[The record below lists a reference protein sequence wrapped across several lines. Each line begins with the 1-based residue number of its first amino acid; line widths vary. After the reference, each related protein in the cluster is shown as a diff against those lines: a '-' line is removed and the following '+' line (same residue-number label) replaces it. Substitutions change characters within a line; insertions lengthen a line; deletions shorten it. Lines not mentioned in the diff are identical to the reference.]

1 MNLKFTA
8 LKQEADMRFALVRV
22 REYSESISFYN
33 GQDAEAAAVNG
44 HFNLLLNTLRKAINL
59 SALLALWRNFYDYAT
74 ILVPP
79 IVIAPS
85 YFAGEIQFGVVTQV
99 RWPT

>member
-1 MNLKFTA
+1 
-8 LKQEADMRFALVRV
+8 MRFALVRV
-22 REYSESISFYN
+22 REYSESISFYS
-33 GQDAEAAAVNG
+33 GQAAEAASVDSR
-44 HFNLLLNTLRKAINL
+44 FNMLISTISKAINL
-59 SALLALWRNFYDYAT
+59 SALLNAWRNIYDYAT

-99 RWPT
+99 RAALPQHSAMLISF

>member
-1 MNLKFTA
+1 M
-8 LKQEADMRFALVRV
+8 

-33 GQDAEAAAVNG
+33 GQDAEAAAVHG
-44 HFNLLLNTLRKAINL
+44 RFSLVLDTIRKTINL
-59 SALLALWRNFYDYAT
+59 TTLLTLWRTIYDYAT

-85 YFAGEIQFGVVTQV
+85 YFAGEVQFGVVTQV
-99 RWPT
+99 LPALINGDCHHKPQL